1 MTDDDK
7 ITDVLVEG
15 PAMVE
20 IDAERMAQIIFD
32 TCHTTEARA
41 AKAANLIVDYL
52 IELHSNPS
60 KPQ

>member
-1 MTDDDK
+1 MNDDDK

-41 AKAANLIVDYL
+41 TKAANLICDYL